1 MNNFTYTSATDT
13 SSALKLLSES
23 PDRNAARFLA
33 GGTNLVDL
41 MREGI
46 EQPQSLVDITRLP
59 LAEVQELPDGGVRIG
74 AMVRNSHLA
83 AHAVDSR
90 EISAALAGDSHGRLC
105 SAPQHGDHRRQ
116 PDATHSLLLL
126 LRQRRSV
133 QQTRPRQRLRCDRGI

>member
-59 LAEVQELPDGGVRIG
+59 LAEVQELPDGGLRIG

-83 AHAVDSR
+83 AHPLIRD
-90 EISAALAGDSHGRLC
+90 EISAALAGDSHGRFR

-116 PDATHSLLLL
+116 PDAANSLLLL
-126 LRQRRSV
+126 LR
-133 QQTRPRQRLRCDRGI
+133 